1 MNVSGNLHKLFHH
14 FFIWTFNDRVKGH
27 PKGHDYG
34 HHFLC
39 WLSGVVPFNTW
50 LISSW
55 EEKKLLLKADQLT
68 KWQLFSLKVTTLT
81 ISSEID
87 VILCICSACNNIYSF
102 FSTWDKSCVK
112 WDNSWNSTQKMRTYI
127 ASDHECSDFCKAV
140 ILNLAQL
147 GPDEKSKK
155 PNIHQH
161 W

>member
-112 WDNSWNSTQKMRTYI
+112 WDNSWNSTQKMRYI
-127 ASDHECSDFCKAV
+127 SPKMVEVV
-140 ILNLAQL
+140 ILSENSCHFVRCSACNNSYFLL
-147 GPDEKSKK
+147 SLK
-155 PNIHQH
+155 
-161 W
+161 